1 MIKWYVL
8 LTFVYPKNPDF
19 LPSKELSSVITRS
32 LPIGL
37 AMPGSPIFL
46 FPPFVLVGYDEHDA
60 H

>member
-8 LTFVYPKNPDF
+8 LTFVCPKNTVP
-19 LPSKELSSVITRS
+19 LPSEELSSVITRF

-37 AMPGSPIFL
+37 PMPDSPIFL